1 MRRTF
6 LRLAALAA
14 CLCGA
19 LMPAAADAPR
29 TIIVMD
35 GSGSMWGQID
45 GRPKLEIARKMV
57 AKALGGIPRDRELGL
72 LAYGHREKGQCS
84 DIELIVPPAA
94 GTAPAILDAVNTMRF
109 LGKTP
114 LSEAV
119 RQAADALR
127 FTEEAATVVLVT
139 DGLETCNADPCALGA
154 ELEAAGL
161 DFTAHVIGF
170 GLTKAEGA
178 QVACL
183 AGNTGG
189 RYFDAGDADG
199 LADALLETVAADEPA
214 PATPPVQRTYFPGA
228 PVMPGI
234 ALAPTGQT
242 TGAPESALAAFDFP
256 SNGTAQQCAAI
267 CTSDAQCAA
276 WRYEPAGSLFVAE
289 ARCFTYGASSEMD
302 YNAYDLSEGWSSG
315 IKDGVLM
322 LVRPYIAQEPL
333 PEATLDAPDTAPA
346 GQVAQIA
353 WTGPATELDA
363 IEIGLSGDGERWT
376 YVYVA
381 DGNPA
386 ALLMPGEPGE
396 YELRYK
402 FRDQFVIAT
411 RPIAVTEATVSMT
424 APDRVLASSD
434 VSVAWVGPDA
444 DYDNIQLAVPG
455 SDGYLTYVYVRDNNP
470 VVLTMPDEPGLYELR
485 YKLADREVIATRP
498 IEVLPA
504 DVVVP
509 EDQDG
514 LALVEATFQ
523 ADTGGLELAI
533 SWSATPLPGQDLPPE
548 AWAMQEAVI
557 GPVTERFLPGAYDVL
572 GEAGDDIFA
581 GRVDITARGPN
592 VFTIPRSGLLSP
604 GGEDRPD
611 EQAHLCPG
619 PRPCAIAD
627 PSGLAF
633 TLPAGW
639 SSDAPFLYET
649 AGGVKADRP
658 TVTFLGPNGNPVLL
672 LNPIRWLES
681 NGVCTESAAGPLCI
695 PGLPESA
702 ALAAL
707 AVILPSLA
715 YSPAGGDG
723 GIRFGGTPFIPP
735 AGGDPLKTIVPGWRK
750 Q

>member
-1 MRRTF
+1 MRFAALLLMLAIGLTAPAT
-6 LRLAALAA
+6 LAAE
-14 CLCGA
+14 
-19 LMPAAADAPR
+19 APR

-45 GRPKLEIARKMV
+45 GRAKLEIARETV
-57 AKALGGIPRDRELGL
+57 AKVLGGIPRDRELGL
-72 LAYGHREKGQCS
+72 LAYGHRTKGQCS
-84 DIELIVPPAA
+84 DIELIVTPAA
-94 GTAPAILDAVNTMRF
+94 GTAPAILEAVNTMRF

-189 RYFDAGDADG
+189 RYFDAADADG
-199 LADALLETVAADEPA
+199 LAGALLETVAADQPVQ
-214 PATPPVQRTYFPGA
+214 ATPPVQRTYFPGA
-228 PVMPGI
+228 SVMPGI

-256 SNGTAQQCAAI
+256 PNGTAQQCAAI
-267 CTSDAQCAA
+267 CTSDTQCAA

-302 YNAYDLSEGWSSG
+302 YSAYDLSEGWSSG
-315 IKDGVLM
+315 VKDGVLM
-322 LVRPYIAQEPL
+322 LVRPYVAQEPL
-333 PEATLDAPDTAPA
+333 PEATLDAPDTVPV

-353 WTGPATELDA
+353 WTGPAAELDT
-363 IEIGLSGDGERWT
+363 IEIGLPGDGERWS
-376 YVYVA
+376 YVYA
-381 DGNPA
+381 SGGNPVG
-386 ALLMPGEPGE
+386 LLMPGEPGG

-402 FRDQFVIAT
+402 FRDQFVIAA
-411 RPIAVTEATVSMT
+411 RPIAVTEAAVSMT
-424 APDRVLASSD
+424 APDKVLAGSE
-434 VSVAWVGPDA
+434 VSISWAGPDA
-444 DYDNIQLAVPG
+444 DYDNIQLAEMG
-455 SDGYLTYVYVRDNNP
+455 SDSYLTYAYVRDNNP
-470 VVLTMPDEPGLYELR
+470 VVLTMPDEPGMYELR
-485 YKLADREVIATRP
+485 YKLADREVIAARP

-504 DVVVP
+504 DAVP
-509 EDQDG
+509 PDAG
-514 LALVEATFQ
+514 LPALVEATFQ

-533 SWSATPLPGQDLPPE
+533 SWSATPLPEQDLPPE
-548 AWAMQEAVI
+548 AWAMQETVI

-572 GEAGDDIFA
+572 GEAGDDVFA
-581 GRVDITARGPN
+581 GRVEITARGPN
-592 VFTIPRSGLLSP
+592 VFTISRSGLLSP
-604 GGEDRPD
+604 DGKDRPD
-611 EQAHLCPG
+611 EQAHVCSG
-619 PRPCAIAD
+619 PQPCAIVD
-627 PSGLAF
+627 PTGLAF

-658 TVTFLGPNGNPVLL
+658 TATFLGPSGNPVLL
-672 LNPIRWLES
+672 LNPIRWIES
-681 NGVCTESAAGPLCI
+681 NGICTESAAGPLCI
-695 PGLPESA
+695 PGQPEPA

-723 GIRFGGTPFIPP
+723 AHRFGGKPFVP
-735 AGGDPLKTIVPGWRK
+735 AAGSDPLGAIVPGWSK
-750 Q
+750 P